1 MSDQII
7 SFLGEIRHYFP
18 FVSIMAGLSGSLHCV
33 GMCGGLVTATCERT
47 NDIVSYQFGRLCGY
61 LSLGLLGGCLGGFL
75 SLKHIHPFWSLIPA
89 TLLAGIFIFWGMKNL
104 RGQKAEIPT
113 PKFLSHFY
121 INLWDRFVKKNQGL
135 NKALMTGLI
144 SIFLP
149 CGLLYGIA
157 LGTLTLE
164 HSYEALISMF
174 FFWLGTVPAMIA
186 APSFIRKLINPLQR
200 RLPKIFGLGLVL
212 IGLMTLGLR
221 VVKVYENSM
230 AVQSGSDA
238 ESMICH

>member
-7 SFLGEIRHYFP
+7 SSFTEIRHYFP
-18 FVSIMAGLSGSLHCV
+18 IVSLMAGLSGSLHCV

-47 NDIVSYQFGRLCGY
+47 NDIVSYQFGRLIGY
-61 LSLGLLGGCLGGFL
+61 SSLGLLGGFIGGFL

-89 TLLAGIFIFWGMKNL
+89 IVLAGIFIFWGLKNL
-104 RGQKAEIPT
+104 KGQKAEMPT

-200 RLPKIFGLGLVL
+200 RLPKIFGLGLVF

-221 VVKVYENSM
+221 VVKVYENSK
-230 AVQSGSDA
+230 AVQSGSA
-238 ESMICH
+238 PETLTCH